1 MITLAEFIELE
12 RLKDAPV
19 EKFVSAMLI
28 SAAAK
33 RATHIRANAT
43 PGQYSDYAEG
53 SVEFFLDGG
62 WEHQVATPYELHTPI
77 VRRLGVMIGVL
88 PPGRASPRF
97 GRIRIQ
103 TTSTTLLH
111 FLVVID
117 RGDQLSAMLEIVDD
131 LTYESN
137 RQPQPPSPH
146 PYRHR

>member
-1 MITLAEFIELE
+1 MITLAEFVELE
-12 RLKDAPV
+12 RLKGSPV
-19 EKFVSAMLI
+19 EKFVNAMLI

-33 RATHIRANAT
+33 RATHIRATAT

-53 SVEFFLDGG
+53 SVEFFLDGA

-97 GRIRIQ
+97 GRIRLEATA
-103 TTSTTLLH
+103 TTILY

-117 RGDQLSAMLEIVDD
+117 RGDQLSAMVEVVDD
-131 LTYESN
+131 VTYETN
-137 RQPQPPSPH
+137 RQPRPPSPH
-146 PYRHR
+146 PYRA